1 MKAYE
6 MPHSLLKARLLLVS
20 LFALTA
26 SPALAYIGPGAG
38 VGAIVVTVALV
49 IGVLLL
55 AVGLIWFPLKRM
67 LKGKKGSK
75 TSADNSSQQE

>member
-1 MKAYE
+1 MS
-6 MPHSLLKARLLLVS
+6 HSFFKTLLL
-20 LFALTA
+20 FATLPLLTA

-55 AVGLIWFPLKRM
+55 LVGLVWFPLKRM
-67 LKGKKGSK
+67 LKGKKSPEAA
-75 TSADNSSQQE
+75 TDSSSQKE